1 VCKVLYIPENGEGGE
16 GRSDV
21 GVPEKTQK
29 KPSEIYMYAINFYFI
44 AMSAKH
50 FPQQRH
56 VIDRLPMQYTQVAI
70 FLMSANQ
77 ELPLVTFTEQPTPHP
92 FHQIEGNKGFSL

>member
-1 VCKVLYIPENGEGGE
+1 
-16 GRSDV
+16 
-21 GVPEKTQK
+21 
-29 KPSEIYMYAINFYFI
+29 
-44 AMSAKH
+44 
-50 FPQQRH
+50 
-56 VIDRLPMQYTQVAI
+56 MQYTQVAI